1 METTVSVIRTIL
13 ADDHPIVREGIKAV
27 LQRKDGVRVVGD
39 CTNGAELLQE
49 LEHTD
54 CDLVILDLSM
64 PDVGGLEVIEKVRA
78 LRPGVRIIVLT
89 MHKDR
94 DRIRAALSGGVDG
107 YVLKEDIYD
116 RLASAVEDVMAGKKA
131 YSAAVTGMIV
141 EDYTGGKEQKAAAEM
156 LTRRER
162 EVLRLIADGLSN
174 KAIADQLNI
183 SVRTAEFHRANIME
197 KLDIRSVAGLVKYA
211 LANGLA

>member
-1 METTVSVIRTIL
+1 METTVSEIRIIL
-13 ADDHPIVREGIKAV
+13 ADDHPIVREGVKSV
-27 LQRKDGVRVVGD
+27 LQRKEGLRVVAES
-39 CTNGAELLQE
+39 TNGAELLKQ
-49 LEHTD
+49 LETVD

-64 PDVGGLEVIEKVRA
+64 PEVGGLEVIEKIKTI
-78 LRPGVRIIVLT
+78 RPSARIIVLT

-107 YVLKEDIYD
+107 YVLKEDIYN
-116 RLASAVEDVMAGKKA
+116 RLTTAVDDVMEGKKA
-131 YSAAVTGMIV
+131 YSEAVTGMIV
-141 EDYTGGKEQKAAAEM
+141 EDYAAGREQKSASES

-174 KAIADQLNI
+174 KAIADELNI

-197 KLDIRSVAGLVKYA
+197 KLDIRSVAGLVKFA

>member
-1 METTVSVIRTIL
+1 MSEIRTIL

-27 LQRKDGVRVVGD
+27 LQRKEGVQIVAE
-39 CTNGAELLQE
+39 CTDGAELLLA
-49 LEHTD
+49 LEKMD

-64 PDVGGLEVIEKVRA
+64 PNVGGLEVIERIRA
-78 LRPGVRIIVLT
+78 LRPDARIIVLT
-89 MHKDR
+89 MHNDR

-107 YVLKEDIYD
+107 YVLKEDIYN
-116 RLASAVEDVMAGKKA
+116 RLTSAVDDVMGGKKA
-131 YSAAVTGMIV
+131 YSESVTGMIV
-141 EDYTGGKEQKAAAEM
+141 EDYAGGKEQKSAHEM

-174 KAIADQLNI
+174 KAIADQLAI

-197 KLDIRSVAGLVKYA
+197 KLDIRSVAGLVKFA

>member
-1 METTVSVIRTIL
+1 MEITVSEIRTIL

-27 LQRKDGVRVVGD
+27 LQRKEGVRVVGE
-39 CTNGAELLQE
+39 CTNGAELLTE
-49 LEHTD
+49 LEKTD

-64 PDVGGLEVIEKVRA
+64 PKVGGLEVIEKMRV
-78 LRPGVRIIVLT
+78 LRPGIRIIVLT
-89 MHKDR
+89 MHNDR

-107 YVLKEDIYD
+107 YVLKEDIYN
-116 RLASAVEDVMAGKKA
+116 RLTSAVDDVMAGKKA
-131 YSAAVTGMIV
+131 YSDSVTGMIV
-141 EDYTGGKEQKAAAEM
+141 EDYAAGKEQKSAHEM

-174 KAIADQLNI
+174 KAIADELNI

-197 KLDIRSVAGLVKYA
+197 KLDIRSVAGLVKFA